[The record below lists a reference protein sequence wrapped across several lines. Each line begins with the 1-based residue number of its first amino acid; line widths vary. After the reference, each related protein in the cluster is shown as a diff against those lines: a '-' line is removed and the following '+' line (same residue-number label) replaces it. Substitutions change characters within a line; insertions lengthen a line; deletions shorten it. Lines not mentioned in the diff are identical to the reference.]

1 MKQDSDRDRR
11 VTNEDQP
18 GQNAASRGELRRE
31 LFVVEPERLKKARRA
46 VTEME
51 GEEEHS
57 KDIKSGDEIILKT
70 VDHHRIDVVAIQG
83 IGFEEEKT
91 RISHA
96 HREMGEVI
104 KNEREN
110 DQPA

>member
-1 MKQDSDRDRR
+1 MEQDSDGDRR

-18 GQNAASRGELRRE
+18 GQNAARSSELRRE
-31 LFVVEPERLKKARRA
+31 LLVIEPERLKKTRGA

-57 KDIKSGDEIILKT
+57 DDIKSGNEIILKA
-70 VDHHRIDVVAIQG
+70 VDHHRIDVVAIQR
-83 IGFEEEKT
+83 IGFEKKET

-104 KNEREN
+104 KNEREH
-110 DQPA
+110 DQTA